1 MKRLFLDFESVDIND
16 AMTFVN
22 LRLTSE
28 SGCSSSRDADT
39 RHFLLSIALIH
50 SLREEVI
57 ITLSH
62 VFTNK
67 LDNMSYL
74 LLFGCSNETILI
86 IFVLLNGLDVEPVLW
101 EIRR

>member
-1 MKRLFLDFESVDIND
+1 MDIND
-16 AMTFVN
+16 SMTFVN
-22 LRLTSE
+22 LRLTNE

-50 SLREEVI
+50 SFCEEVI

-67 LDNMSYL
+67 NWITFF
-74 LLFGCSNETILI
+74 LFGSLNELPYANYFD
-86 IFVLLNGLDVEPVLW
+86 FVER
-101 EIRR
+101 IRC